1 MSQDSVNAPESLSN
15 FIHPVNLKFACKQPT
30 GLLLLQWCFAVYPLD
45 SYFESGGAILSIYLP
60 RVDESVSDAICSAT
74 SRAPCYC
81 EVSSPGEHPH
91 PPGQRACWKCAATGI
106 LQERLKGLCRF
117 YPFPSYTCEETGLA
131 QRDSSKWTRIIWN
144 VEKLVLLSYRHP
156 AFCAAIVHFHG
167 QWASL
172 LSSWLEAF
180 SLLWACFPPEIK
192 VLIKP
197 ECMELHCSVYYSF
210 ISTHLSPAKEYRA
223 RSSLSYVHFSLL

>member
-1 MSQDSVNAPESLSN
+1 MSKDSVSAPESLSN
-15 FIHPVNLKFACKQPT
+15 FILPVNLKFACKQPT

-45 SYFESGGAILSIYLP
+45 SCFEPGGAILGMLP
-60 RVDESVSDAICSAT
+60 VGTRPHLPHVDESVSDAICSAT

-81 EVSSPGEHPH
+81 EVSSPGEHPTRR
-91 PPGQRACWKCAATGI
+91 GQQACWKFAATGI
-106 LQERLKGLCRF
+106 LQERLKCLCRF

-131 QRDSSKWTRIIWN
+131 QRDSSKWKRIIWN

-156 AFCAAIVHFHG
+156 VFCAAIVHVHG
-167 QWASL
+167 QWATL

-180 SLLWACFPPEIK
+180 SLLWARFPPEIK

-197 ECMELHCSVYYSF
+197 ECMELHCSVYYGF
-210 ISTHLSPAKEYRA
+210 ISTHLNTKPGE
-223 RSSLSYVHFSLL
+223 V